1 MSIPHFTRRFRPE
14 AVPADTRECFQ
25 SMRKAIPD
33 ISMLCPKSFHFREK
47 CELKNSKKFIR
58 LLSKSSVWV
67 YTENS
72 SDTGNLL
79 KSDICDLQRLWGLE
93 TAASG
98 QIRRLRGR
106 QEAGPPTPPL
116 LQRPVQ
122 HNAVRRMQK
131 APA

>member
-14 AVPADTRECFQ
+14 GGPADTREHFQ

-47 CELKNSKKFIR
+47 CELENSKKFIR
-58 LLSKSSVWV
+58 LLSKSSVFQ
-67 YTENS
+67 YAENS

-79 KSDICDLQRLWGLE
+79 KSDICDLQQLRGLE

-98 QIRRLRGR
+98 LLARL
-106 QEAGPPTPPL
+106 
-116 LQRPVQ
+116 
-122 HNAVRRMQK
+122 
-131 APA
+131 